1 MFQLRPCV
9 HILLCDTCVQ
19 VKELVSW
26 RNVNTKLQTKEGLV
40 TDFIH
45 LAVDSNEASVVKYL
59 LEVGANLKH
68 SGSSQPLLHTA
79 IDREV

>member
-26 RNVNTKLQTKEGLV
+26 RNVNTKLQTEEGLV

-45 LAVDSNEASVVKYL
+45 LAVESNEASVVKYL
-59 LEVGANLKH
+59 LEAGANLKH
-68 SGSSQPLLHTA
+68 SGSSQLLLHTA

>member
-1 MFQLRPCV
+1 MFGSV
-9 HILLCDTCVQ
+9 W

-26 RNVNTKLQTKEGLV
+26 RNVNTKLQTEEGLI

-45 LAVDSNEASVVKYL
+45 LAVESNEASVVKYL
-59 LEVGANLKH
+59 LEAGANLKH
-68 SGSSQPLLHTA
+68 SGSNQLLLHTA